1 MIVKWSEKETQGNTN
16 VIHPLHQIC
25 LLDSYTFANL
35 LDEACIISGYEDAPL
50 VTSCHINRL
59 AGTEAPPPN
68 AVRISLLVQ
77 SALDGY
83 RVAILAYGFGATG
96 LMW

>member
-1 MIVKWSEKETQGNTN
+1 M
-16 VIHPLHQIC
+16 
-25 LLDSYTFANL
+25 
-35 LDEACIISGYEDAPL
+35 
-50 VTSCHINRL
+50 TSCHINRL